1 MGDAAGGSGGTA
13 AFKSYSPE
21 ELLGPLNEF
30 EHKYAPSPL
39 FAAGRVNL
47 LRGRSRVSIVGSR
60 MASDEGRKRAARLAR
75 FLASKGIIVVSGLA
89 EGIDTAAHS
98 AVMDAGGDTVAVL
111 GTPLDRSYPTSNT
124 GLQQRIMRE
133 QLAVSQFPV
142 GHPVERKNFPLRN
155 RTMALVSEATVIV
168 EAGDGSGSLSQGWE
182 ALRLG
187 RALLL
192 MRAVTT
198 DARLTWPEKMLHHG
212 AIVLSEPEQVLEALA
227 SGRPWDAADAPF

>member
-1 MGDAAGGSGGTA
+1 MA

-30 EHKYAPSPL
+30 EHKYAPKFL
-39 FAAGRVNL
+39 FAAGRVDL

-60 MASDEGRKRAARLAR
+60 KASDEGRKRAARLAR

-89 EGIDTAAHS
+89 EGIDTAAH
-98 AVMDAGGDTVAVL
+98 AAAMEAGGDTVAVL
-111 GTPLDRSYPTSNT
+111 GTPLDHCYPTSNT
-124 GLQQRIMRE
+124 ELQRRIMCE
-133 QLAVSQFPV
+133 QLAISQFPI

-168 EAGDGSGSLSQGWE
+168 EAGEGSGSLSQGWE

-192 MRAVTT
+192 MKSVTT
-198 DARLTWPEKMLHHG
+198 TPGLTWPEKMLHHG
-212 AIVLSEPEQVLEALA
+212 AMILSEPEQVLEALT
-227 SGRPWDAADAPF
+227 SGRPWDTADAPF

>member
-1 MGDAAGGSGGTA
+1 M
-13 AFKSYSPE
+13 
-21 ELLGPLNEF
+21 
-30 EHKYAPSPL
+30 
-39 FAAGRVNL
+39 
-47 LRGRSRVSIVGSR
+47 
-60 MASDEGRKRAARLAR
+60 
-75 FLASKGIIVVSGLA
+75 SGLA
-89 EGIDTAAHS
+89 EGIDTAAH
-98 AVMDAGGDTVAVL
+98 AAAMEAGGDTVAVL
-111 GTPLDRSYPTSNT
+111 GTPLDRCYPTSNT
-124 GLQQRIMRE
+124 ELQQRIIHE

-168 EAGDGSGSLSQGWE
+168 EAGEGSGSLSQGWE

-198 DARLTWPEKMLHHG
+198 DPGLTWPAKMLHHG
-212 AIVLSEPEQVLEALA
+212 AMVLSEPEQVLEALA